1 MAATPSYTTTP
12 NSPHRNRTL
21 TSVIY
26 SPGPAR
32 GRKLRHRN
40 GAACQAKFK
49 TYQQVDPLGPEVAQ
63 TLNRGK
69 GGATGKLKPDDVREI
84 RLQLQR
90 RGGRDH
96 QLIADLFGVA
106 RTTVSRIK
114 SNTAYK
120 HVS

>member
-1 MAATPSYTTTP
+1 MAATPSYTTKP
-12 NSPHRNRTL
+12 NCPHCNSTI

-32 GRKLRHRN
+32 GRKLRHRKC
-40 GAACQAKFK
+40 AACQAKFK
-49 TYQQVDPLGPEVAQ
+49 TYQQVNPLGPEVAQ
-63 TLNRGK
+63 TLKKGR
-69 GGATGKLKPDDVREI
+69 GGANGKLEPDDVREI
-84 RLQLQR
+84 RRQLQR